1 MRVRALLLM
10 GILVL
15 ACSAQQAAPLQP
27 PPPLAVMSASICS
40 VVLDPASFKDQRV
53 AVRGQVL
60 SVFGVWTIRDPE
72 CNRAIRL
79 VIPNPDLLPAADADV
94 FRRLER
100 VVSATVQPRDPRQVC
115 LRCARY
121 NVTATLTGDVIQLA
135 PREPGQSRPVT
146 QGLELVV
153 DSVTDVAARDLL
165 GVFYDAARYEPAP

>member
-15 ACSAQQAAPLQP
+15 ACSAQQAPPLQP
-27 PPPLAVMSASICS
+27 PPPLEVMTASICS
-40 VVLDPASFKDQRV
+40 VVLDPSSFKDQRV

-79 VIPNPDLLPAADADV
+79 VIPEPARLSSADSDV

-100 VVSATVQPRDPRQVC
+100 LVSATVQPRDPRQVC

-121 NVTATLTGDVIQLA
+121 NVTATLTGDVIQLP
-135 PREPGQSRPVT
+135 PREPGQARPVT
-146 QGLELVV
+146 QGLELIV
-153 DSVTDVAARDLL
+153 DSVNDVTARDLL